1 VSEPLR
7 LEASLDE
14 IRAMNRRRFVPG
26 TEAVEGR
33 TLMASSGL
41 NNLFGIQLNTNLNVP
56 VTYQQKSL
64 RINHLPYY
72 LEKISPGRFLPK
84 PELKEIQGALFNI
97 MDGIHKPTQLALN
110 YYNTQ
115 LRSVVPKQSINATMI
130 DRLDHAFGVVLT
142 AAQTPPDQITNLK
155 VPLFKLTSQVDTASI
170 QPVVLASND
179 WTLVL
184 ETALAVGRPMPP
196 PSLARIKR
204 NQGIQAGAQHI
215 KTPLHHPTL
224 VGTYHFHTTME
235 AILFDSGEVVG
246 SGVTRRNNDY
256 HVVITTYLPV
266 GVYKMQLQA
275 VDTVGHVS
283 RPSRPFLIKVVP
295 RKKHPD

>member
-1 VSEPLR
+1 
-7 LEASLDE
+7 
-14 IRAMNRRRFVPG
+14 MNRRRFVPG

-33 TLMASSGL
+33 TLMASSGI

-56 VTYQQKSL
+56 ITYQQKSL
-64 RINHLPYY
+64 RIEHLPYY
-72 LEKISPGRFLPK
+72 LEKISPGRFVPK
-84 PELKEIQGALFNI
+84 PEIQDIQATLFNI
-97 MDGIHKPTQLALN
+97 MDGIHKPTQKALN
-110 YYNTQ
+110 YYNAQ
-115 LRSVVPKQSINATMI
+115 LRSVVNKQSIDATMI
-130 DRLDHAFGVVLT
+130 NRLDHAFGVVLT
-142 AAQTPPDQITNLK
+142 AALTPPNAITNMR

-170 QPVVLASND
+170 MPVVLASND

-196 PSLARIKR
+196 PTLARIKR
-204 NQGIQAGAQHI
+204 NQGLQADAQHI

-235 AILFDSGEVVG
+235 AFLSDTGEVVG
-246 SGVTRRNNDY
+246 SDVVRRNNAY
-256 HVVITTYLPV
+256 HVNISTYLPV

-275 VDTVGHVS
+275 VDTAGHVS

-295 RKKHPD
+295 RKKHST

>member
-1 VSEPLR
+1 
-7 LEASLDE
+7 
-14 IRAMNRRRFVPG
+14 MNRRRFVPG
-26 TEAVEGR
+26 TEAFEGR
-33 TLMASSGL
+33 TLMASSGI

-56 VTYQQKSL
+56 ITYQQKAL

-84 PELKEIQGALFNI
+84 PELKDIQATLFDI

-142 AAQTPPDQITNLK
+142 AAQTPPNQITNLK

-170 QPVVLASND
+170 MPVVLASND

-204 NQGIQAGAQHI
+204 NQGLQAGAS
-215 KTPLHHPTL
+215 TSRPPCT
-224 VGTYHFHTTME
+224 
-235 AILFDSGEVVG
+235 
-246 SGVTRRNNDY
+246 TRRWSAAT
-256 HVVITTYLPV
+256 ISTPPWRRSCPILARSWARESCGRTTPTTSTSRPICRR
-266 GVYKMQLQA
+266 A
-275 VDTVGHVS
+275 CTRCSS
-283 RPSRPFLIKVVP
+283 RPSTRWGISAG
-295 RKKHPD
+295 RAGRS